1 MPVYLPR
8 IHLTRQDAAVRVAVL
23 VGGTVLR
30 EVTPAAPYRGRCRD
44 CRVSAR
50 WSPSWSPGQCRL
62 RPCRQRI
69 SVPAHSMTKIRYRV
83 PCHGSDHRTSLEA
96 ATASRM
102 RQRNWS
108 RRRVAGREPARILR
122 VHNYGYTEDM
132 DVSQNQLSV
141 RDARA
146 HFAEL
151 ITRAQGGTPTI
162 ITRNGQPVAAIVPI
176 EDFNALEDAIDR
188 YFAREA
194 DRDIAE
200 NPDAPTY
207 SMSEV
212 VAAIFEEETGKG
224 VA

>member
-1 MPVYLPR
+1 MRLLLEILADVSLRTRRRHTNPDSRGWLPTGDAR
-8 IHLTRQDAAVRVAVL
+8 DNGRTREDL
-23 VGGTVLR
+23 
-30 EVTPAAPYRGRCRD
+30 
-44 CRVSAR
+44 
-50 WSPSWSPGQCRL
+50 PG
-62 RPCRQRI
+62 
-69 SVPAHSMTKIRYRV
+69 SYRV
-83 PCHGSDHRTSLEA
+83 HDS
-96 ATASRM
+96 
-102 RQRNWS
+102 
-108 RRRVAGREPARILR
+108 
-122 VHNYGYTEDM
+122 GYTEDM

-162 ITRNGQPVAAIVPI
+162 ITRNGQPVAAVVPI

-194 DRDIAE
+194 DRDVTE

>member
-1 MPVYLPR
+1 MTEPDGA
-8 IHLTRQDAAVRVAVL
+8 LTRERQVRPLAATSCSFTSPLAVRSSSL
-23 VGGTVLR
+23 LTRLPGCTRGSDS
-30 EVTPAAPYRGRCRD
+30 YRGWI
-44 CRVSAR
+44 AA
-50 WSPSWSPGQCRL
+50 GQ
-62 RPCRQRI
+62 
-69 SVPAHSMTKIRYRV
+69 
-83 PCHGSDHRTSLEA
+83 
-96 ATASRM
+96 
-102 RQRNWS
+102 
-108 RRRVAGREPARILR
+108 EPARILC
-122 VHNYGYTEDM
+122 VHDSGYTEDV
-132 DVSQNQLSV
+132 DDSQNHLSV

-162 ITRNGQPVAAIVPI
+162 ITRNGQPVAAVVPI

-194 DRDIAE
+194 DRDLAE